1 MTQMNEPSSSPPE
14 PRREL
19 LEDARAALL
28 HAQVE
33 LDHDN
38 PPEDIDLE
46 RARRWVDQAAHAIEE
61 ALYELG
67 PGPTNEG

>member
-1 MTQMNEPSSSPPE
+1 MSTSSSGSPE

-33 LDHDN
+33 LDDDN

-67 PGPTNEG
+67 PGPTKEG

>member
-1 MTQMNEPSSSPPE
+1 MSTSSSGTPE

-33 LDHDN
+33 LDDN
-38 PPEDIDLE
+38 NPSEDIDLD
-46 RARRWVDQAAHAIEE
+46 RARRWVDQAAHAVEE
-61 ALYELG
+61 ALYELE
-67 PGPTNEG
+67 PGRTNED

>member
-1 MTQMNEPSSSPPE
+1 MSTSSSGTPE

-33 LDHDN
+33 LDDDN
-38 PPEDIDLE
+38 PSEDIDLD
-46 RARRWVDQAAHAIEE
+46 RARQWVDQAAHAVEE
-61 ALYELG
+61 ALYELE
-67 PGPTNEG
+67 PGRTNED

>member
-1 MTQMNEPSSSPPE
+1 MSTSSSGTPE

-33 LDHDN
+33 LDDDN
-38 PPEDIDLE
+38 PSEDIDLD
-46 RARRWVDQAAHAIEE
+46 RARRWVDQAAHAVEE
-61 ALYELG
+61 ALYELE
-67 PGPTNEG
+67 PGRTNED

>member
-1 MTQMNEPSSSPPE
+1 MAQTNEPNSGSPE

-33 LDHDN
+33 LDYDN

-46 RARRWVDQAAHAIEE
+46 LARQWVDQAAHAIEE
-61 ALYELG
+61 ALFELWAG
-67 PGPTNEG
+67 PD

>member
-1 MTQMNEPSSSPPE
+1 MRPLTVKNGLISQMSEPSSGSPE

-33 LDHDN
+33 LDDDN
-38 PPEDIDLE
+38 PSEDIDLD
-46 RARRWVDQAAHAIEE
+46 RAQRWVD
-61 ALYELG
+61 
-67 PGPTNEG
+67 